1 MPAIVGHM
9 QMKSAKTAAQTG
21 FGHGRHVSVRDYRQL
36 LRRGTGIVT
45 EFRACGWGGIKARKP
60 PILAKTHSGRVWVT
74 CQVAMARKPAATPTL
89 GHVLR
94 ALRLGTDPHRPL
106 RQNHQ
111 NGIRET
117 TVRPM
122 ECTERKMLVLCDIKG
137 LTRSNTFIM
146 HDHTFAFFYM
156 KSVWPN
162 VRIFI
167 VWQLPNEI
175 TFFLAVRLEAKL

>member
-1 MPAIVGHM
+1 
-9 QMKSAKTAAQTG
+9 MKSAKTAAQTG

-122 ECTERKMLVLCDIKG
+122 ECTERKMLVLCDKKG